1 MHLMAE
7 SSNPFIIIRTMLK
20 IRGQRDSK
28 FYRINELVF
37 AGIFIFVRM
46 FLTPLAM
53 IYIYEGDKVIYG
65 SKFGIAFV
73 LFV

>member
-20 IRGQRDSK
+20 ILDQKDSK
-28 FYRINELVF
+28 FYRINELIF
-37 AGIFIFVRM
+37 AGVFILVRM
-46 FLTPLAM
+46 FITPLAM
-53 IYIYEGDKVIYG
+53 IYIYEGDRVIYG

-73 LFV
+73 FFV